1 MAEFDTG
8 LPSVR
13 QIQGFIKDGKE
24 VEIKLITQDVLVG
37 QLRWQDQECLCLVT
51 HDGLSMLVWRN
62 AIAYI
67 KPQEIDIGS
76 RALQVRELD

>member
-24 VEIKLITQDVLVG
+24 VEIKLLTQDVLSG
-37 QLRWQDQECLCLVT
+37 YLRWQDQNCVCIST
-51 HDGLSMLVWRN
+51 SDGVPIIIWRH
-62 AIAYI
+62 AIAYM
-67 KPQEIDIGS
+67 KSQEAEEGS
-76 RALQVRELD
+76 RSLQVRQ